1 MGKDM
6 MMSTKEAQRFALIQQ
21 VLDKTT
27 TQRAA
32 ARALGLSER
41 QIKRLSRQVRE
52 HGALG
57 LISQRRGQASNR
69 RIPQLQRDHF
79 MGLVRQYYAD
89 FGPELAREYLA
100 LEHGFVY
107 SNETLRNWMIQ
118 DGLWRAKPRKTARL
132 HSPRERRP
140 RRGELVQIDGS
151 HHDWFEG
158 RAPKCC
164 LIAFIDDATGEV
176 LGARFSLT
184 ETTQAYF
191 DVLRRYVQA
200 HGVPLAL
207 YSDRHSIFTK
217 HNPEDPVPTQFER
230 ALLQLGIEPIQAYSP
245 QAKGRVERLFQTLQD
260 RLIKAMR
267 LQGVNSMQEA
277 NVWLDSYLQTHNQR
291 FAVQPR
297 QAQDAHLPYSATE
310 QALQRICAL
319 HHQRQLSAQLSCQF
333 EGSVV
338 QVHPGQAHAPRGRAK
353 VDIVEFADGRLEL
366 FYRGEVLEHSR
377 YQLHEH
383 LRQGRTADDKN
394 INTRI
399 DQAVR
404 AKHKQLAALVAQIK
418 HQDAQRA
425 RGILTP
431 DTHPSPPPRTGTAR
445 YGLRPS
451 QAVPEKS
458 SPA

>member
-1 MGKDM
+1 MVKEV

-21 VLDKTT
+21 VLGRTL

-32 ARALGLSER
+32 ASALGLTVR
-41 QIKRLSRQVRE
+41 QIKRLCRKVRE
-52 HGALG
+52 GGSAS

-69 RIPQLQRDHF
+69 RIPQTKRDHF
-79 MGLVRQYYAD
+79 MGLVRQHYGD
-89 FGPELAREYLA
+89 FGPELAKEYLA
-100 LEHGFVY
+100 SEHGFAY
-107 SNETLRNWMIQ
+107 STETLRNWMIQ
-118 DGLWRAKPRKTARL
+118 DGLWHAKRRKVSRV

-164 LIAFIDDATGEV
+164 LIAFIDDATGQV

-191 DVLRRYVQA
+191 EVLRRHVQA

-217 HNPEDPVPTQFER
+217 HNPEDPTPTQFER

-267 LQGVNSMQEA
+267 LQQVSTMEEA
-277 NVWLDSYLQTHNQR
+277 NAWLDSYLQTHNQR
-291 FAVQPR
+291 FVVQPR
-297 QAQDAHLPYSATE
+297 EPQDAHLAYSGTDE
-310 QALQRICAL
+310 ALRRICAL
-319 HHQRQLSAQLSCQF
+319 HHQRQLSTQLSCQF

-338 QVHPGQAHAPRGRAK
+338 QVHPGQANAPRGRAK

-366 FYRGEVLEHSR
+366 LYRGEILQHSR

-383 LRQGRTADDKN
+383 LRQGSTADDKS

-399 DQAVR
+399 DRAVQVQHHR
-404 AKHKQLAALVAQIK
+404 LATIMAQLK
-418 HQDAQRA
+418 HQDAQRE
-425 RGILTP
+425 RGIYTP
-431 DTHPSPPPRTGTAR
+431 DTHPSPPPRTGTAC

-451 QAVPEKS
+451 QAVPATA
-458 SPA
+458 PA

>member
-1 MGKDM
+1 MGKDV

-21 VLDKTT
+21 VLSKST

-32 ARALGLSER
+32 ASALGLSER
-41 QIKRLSRQVRE
+41 QIKRLCRKLRE

-79 MGLVRQYYAD
+79 VGLVRQHYGD

-100 LEHGFVY
+100 QEYGFAY
-107 SNETLRNWMIQ
+107 STETLRNWMIQ
-118 DGLWRAKPRKTARL
+118 DGLWQAKPRKVTRI

-164 LIAFIDDATGEV
+164 LIAFIDDATSEV

-191 DVLRRYVQA
+191 EVLRRHVQA

-217 HNPEDPVPTQFER
+217 HDLEDPVPTQFER

-245 QAKGRVERLFQTLQD
+245 QAKGRVERLFQTLQE

-267 LQGVNSMQEA
+267 VQAVNSMQEA
-277 NVWLDSYLQTHNQR
+277 NAWLDSYLQTHNQR

-297 QAQDAHLPYSATE
+297 EPQDAHLPYIGTDE
-310 QALQRICAL
+310 ALGRICAV
-319 HHQRQLSAQLSCQF
+319 HHQRQLSTQLSCQF

-338 QVHPGQAHAPRGRAK
+338 QIHPGQADAPRGRAK
-353 VDIVEFADGRLEL
+353 VDIVEFGDGRLEL
-366 FYRGEVLEHSR
+366 LYRGQVLEHTR

-383 LRQGRTADDKN
+383 LRQGSTADDKS

-399 DQAVR
+399 DQAVQAQHNR
-404 AKHKQLAALVAQIK
+404 LAALVAQIK
-418 HQDAQRA
+418 HQEAQRA
-425 RGILTP
+425 CGIFNL
-431 DTHPSPPPRTGTAR
+431 DTHPSPPPQTGTAC
-445 YGLRPS
+445 
-451 QAVPEKS
+451 
-458 SPA
+458 

>member
-1 MGKDM
+1 MGKDV
-6 MMSTKEAQRFALIQQ
+6 MMSTKEAQRFALVQQ
-21 VLDKTT
+21 VLSKGT

-32 ARALGLSER
+32 ASALGLSER
-41 QIKRLSRQVRE
+41 QIKRLCRKVRE
-52 HGALG
+52 HGAPG
-57 LISQRRGQASNR
+57 LISQRRGQVSNR
-69 RIPQLQRDHF
+69 RIPQNLRDHF
-79 MGLVRQYYAD
+79 VGLVRQHYAD

-100 LEHGFVY
+100 QEHGFTY
-107 SNETLRNWMIQ
+107 STETLRNWMIE
-118 DGLWRAKPRKTARL
+118 DGLWHAKPRKVTRI

-191 DVLRRYVQA
+191 EVLRRHVQA

-217 HNPEDPVPTQFER
+217 HDSEDPAPTQFER

-267 LQGVNSMQEA
+267 LQQVNFMEQA
-277 NVWLDSYLQTHNQR
+277 NAWLDAYLQKHNQR

-297 QAQDAHLPYSATE
+297 EPQDAHLPYTGTDE
-310 QALQRICAL
+310 ALQRVCAL
-319 HHQRQLSAQLSCQF
+319 HHQRQLSTQLSCQF
-333 EGSVV
+333 EGSAV
-338 QVHPGQAHAPRGRAK
+338 QVHPDQAHAPRGRAK
-353 VDIVEFADGRLEL
+353 VDIVEFSDGRLEL
-366 FYRGEVLEHSR
+366 LYRGEVLQHTR
-377 YQLHEH
+377 YQLHAH
-383 LRQGRTADDKN
+383 LRQGRTADDKS

-399 DQAVR
+399 DQAVKVQHNR
-404 AKHKQLAALVAQIK
+404 LAALVAQIK

-425 RGILTP
+425 SGIFTP
-431 DTHPSPPPRTGTAR
+431 DTHPSPLPRAGTAS

-451 QAVPEKS
+451 QAVPAS
-458 SPA
+458 STA

>member
-1 MGKDM
+1 MGKDV

-21 VLDKTT
+21 VLSKST

-32 ARALGLSER
+32 AIALGLSER
-41 QIKRLSRQVRE
+41 QIKRLCRKVRE
-52 HGALG
+52 QGTQG
-57 LISQRRGQASNR
+57 LISQRRGQISNR
-69 RIPQLQRDHF
+69 RIPQTQRDHF
-79 MGLVRQYYAD
+79 VGLVRQHYID

-100 LEHGFVY
+100 QEYGFTH
-107 SNETLRNWMIQ
+107 STETLRTWMIQ
-118 DGLWRAKPRKTARL
+118 DGLWQAKPRKMARL

-176 LGARFSLT
+176 LGARFSPT

-191 DVLRRYVQA
+191 EVLHRHIQA
-200 HGVPLAL
+200 HGIPLAL

-217 HNPEDPVPTQFER
+217 HDSEDPAPTQFER

-260 RLIKAMR
+260 RLTKAMR
-267 LQGVNSMQEA
+267 VQSVNSMQEA
-277 NVWLDSYLQTHNQR
+277 NAWLDSYLQTHNQR
-291 FAVQPR
+291 FAVQAREP
-297 QAQDAHLPYSATE
+297 QDAHLPYSGTSE
-310 QALQRICAL
+310 ALHRICAL
-319 HHQRQLSAQLSCQF
+319 HHQRQLSSQLSCQF

-338 QVHPGQAHAPRGRAK
+338 QVHPDQASAPRGRAK

-366 FYRGEVLEHSR
+366 LYRGEALQHSR

-383 LRQGRTADDKN
+383 LRQGRTADDKS
-394 INTRI
+394 INTRV
-399 DQAVR
+399 DQA
-404 AKHKQLAALVAQIK
+404 AKAQHNRLAALVAQIK

-425 RGILTP
+425 CGNFQP
-431 DTHPSPPPRTGTAR
+431 DTHPSPPPRAGTAR

-451 QAVPEKS
+451 RAVPAS
-458 SPA
+458 SRV

>member
-1 MGKDM
+1 MGKDV

-21 VLDKTT
+21 VLSKAM
-27 TQRAA
+27 TQGAA
-32 ARALGLSER
+32 ASALGLSER
-41 QIKRLSRQVRE
+41 QIKRLCRQVRE

-57 LISQRRGQASNR
+57 LISQRRGQLSHR
-69 RIPQLQRDHF
+69 RIPQHQREHF
-79 MGLVRQYYAD
+79 VGLVREHYAD
-89 FGPELAREYLA
+89 FGPTLAREYLA
-100 LEHGFVY
+100 LDHGFAY
-107 SNETLRNWMIQ
+107 SSETLRKWMIQ
-118 DGLWRAKPRKTARL
+118 DGLWQAKPRKTARL
-132 HSPRERRP
+132 HSPRERRA

-164 LIAFIDDATGEV
+164 LIAFIDDASGEV

-191 DVLRRYVQA
+191 EVLRRHVQT
-200 HGVPLAL
+200 HGLPLAL

-217 HNPEDPVPTQFER
+217 HDPEDPIPTQFER

-267 LQGVNSMQEA
+267 LLGISSMQQA
-277 NVWLDSYLQTHNQR
+277 NDWLDSYLQTHNQR
-291 FAVQPR
+291 FAVRPR
-297 QAQDAHLPYSATE
+297 EAQDAHLPYLGTHE
-310 QALQRICAL
+310 QLQRICAL
-319 HHQRQLSAQLSCQF
+319 HHQRQLSTQLSCQF

-338 QVHPGQAHAPRGRAK
+338 QVHPNQDAAPKGRAK

-366 FYRGEVLEHSR
+366 LYRGQVLKHSR

-383 LRQGRTADDKN
+383 LRQGHTADDKS

-399 DQAVR
+399 DQAVKVQHQR
-404 AKHKQLAALVAQIK
+404 LATLVAQIK
-418 HQDAQRA
+418 HQEAQREQ
-425 RGILTP
+425 GVLHP
-431 DTHPSPPPRTGTAR
+431 DSHPNAPPRTGTAR

-451 QAVPEKS
+451 QAVPATA
-458 SPA
+458 PA

>member
-21 VLDKTT
+21 VLSKTT

-32 ARALGLSER
+32 ASALGLSER
-41 QIKRLSRQVRE
+41 HIKRLCRQVRE
-52 HGALG
+52 HGASG
-57 LISQRRGQASNR
+57 LISQRRGQISNR
-69 RIPQLQRDHF
+69 RIPQRQREHF
-79 MGLVRQYYAD
+79 MGLVRQHYGD

-100 LEHGFVY
+100 QEHGFTY
-107 SNETLRNWMIQ
+107 STETLRTWMIQ
-118 DGLWRAKPRKTARL
+118 DGLWHAKPRQAARL
-132 HSPRERRP
+132 HSPRERRA

-164 LIAFIDDATGEV
+164 LIAFIDDATGEM

-191 DVLRRYVQA
+191 EVLRRHVHA

-217 HNPEDPVPTQFER
+217 HDPEDPTPTQFER

-267 LQGVNSMQEA
+267 LHQINSMQEA
-277 NVWLDSYLQTHNQR
+277 NDWLDSYLQTHNQR
-291 FAVQPR
+291 FAVPPR
-297 QAQDAHLPYSATE
+297 QAQDAHLPYNGTRE
-310 QALQRICAL
+310 ALQRICAL
-319 HHQRQLSAQLSCQF
+319 HHQRQLSTQLSCQF
-333 EGSVV
+333 QGSVV
-338 QVHPGQAHAPRGRAK
+338 QVHPAQANAPKGRAK
-353 VDIVEFADGRLEL
+353 VDVVELPDGRLEL
-366 FYRGEVLEHSR
+366 LYRGEVLEHSR
-377 YQLHEH
+377 YQVHEH
-383 LRQGRTADDKN
+383 LRQRLTADDKS
-394 INTRI
+394 INTRV
-399 DQAVR
+399 DRAVQVQ
-404 AKHKQLAALVAQIK
+404 HKRLAALVAQIK

-425 RGILTP
+425 CGNLKPIS
-431 DTHPSPPPRTGTAR
+431 HPSPPPQLGTAC
-445 YGLRPS
+445 YGLRPA
-451 QAVPEKS
+451 QAVHATPGT
-458 SPA
+458 

>member
-1 MGKDM
+1 MGKDV

-21 VLDKTT
+21 VLSKTT

-41 QIKRLSRQVRE
+41 QIKRLCRNVRE
-52 HGALG
+52 HGASG
-57 LISQRRGQASNR
+57 LISQRRGQISNR
-69 RIPQLQRDHF
+69 RIGQLQRDHF
-79 MGLVRQYYAD
+79 VGLVRQHYGD

-100 LEHGFVY
+100 QEHGFAY
-107 SNETLRNWMIQ
+107 STETLRNWMIQ
-118 DGLWRAKPRKTARL
+118 DGLWQSKPRKAKRL
-132 HSPRERRP
+132 HSPRQRRA

-191 DVLRRYVQA
+191 EVLRRHVQA

-217 HNPEDPVPTQFER
+217 HDPEDPKPTQFER

-260 RLIKAMR
+260 RLVKAMR
-267 LQGVNSMQEA
+267 LRQVNSMEQA
-277 NVWLDSYLQTHNQR
+277 NDWLDSYLQTHNQR
-291 FAVQPR
+291 FAVQPLEP
-297 QAQDAHLPYSATE
+297 QDAHLPYSATDD
-310 QALQRICAL
+310 ALQRICAL
-319 HHQRQLSAQLSCQF
+319 HHQRQLSTQLSCQF

-338 QVHPGQAHAPRGRAK
+338 QVHLGQANAPRGRAK
-353 VDIVEFADGRLEL
+353 VDIVELADGRLEL
-366 FYRGEVLEHSR
+366 LYRGEVLEHSR

-383 LRQGRTADDKN
+383 LRQGRTLDDKS

-399 DQAVR
+399 DQAVKAQHNR
-404 AKHKQLAALVAQIK
+404 LAAVAAQIK

-425 RGILTP
+425 HGIFTP
-431 DTHPSPPPRTGTAR
+431 VSHPSAPPRPGTAH
-445 YGLRPS
+445 YGLRPW
-451 QAVPEKS
+451 QVVPATA
-458 SPA
+458 PA